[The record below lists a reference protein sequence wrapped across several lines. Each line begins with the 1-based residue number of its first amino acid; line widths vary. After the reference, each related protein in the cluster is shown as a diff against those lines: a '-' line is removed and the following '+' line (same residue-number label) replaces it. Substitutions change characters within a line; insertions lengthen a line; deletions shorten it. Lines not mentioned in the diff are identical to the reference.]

1 MDEREGQVLRD
12 FDCFFNEIV
21 EGCNKFNIEKPAMF
35 LKEPDHTCLTYYHK
49 NKDKEGEKLQEKEE
63 KRKLAASN
71 LIMHLVQSN
80 KLSCLVHKKGGTE
93 GKKIYKG
100 SV

>member
-49 NKDKEGEKLQEKEE
+49 NKDK
-63 KRKLAASN
+63 
-71 LIMHLVQSN
+71 
-80 KLSCLVHKKGGTE
+80 
-93 GKKIYKG
+93 
-100 SV
+100 